1 MKRKLTDTAVKSAK
15 LDKDQKQ
22 KKLTDGGGLYL
33 LILKSGKYWRYNYK
47 FNDKFKT
54 LALGIYPEL
63 SLKEAR
69 KKHEIEHDRV
79 RNNIDPS
86 IHKKIQKLSRK
97 ELSDNT
103 FESVARQWYSEFK
116 DTWVEN
122 HANRL
127 IARLENDVFPWLG
140 ERPISEIEPPEILEV
155 MRRVQARGA
164 LESAHRVRHV
174 CGQVF
179 RYAVSIGMANRDQTA
194 DLKGSLPS
202 HRTKHFA
209 AITDEKELS
218 VLINAIHNYKGT
230 FVVRCA
236 LQLSPLVMLRPGEL
250 RHAEWSEIDFETK
263 TWTIPIRKM
272 KSLKATKEAN
282 DTTHIIPL
290 SKQAL
295 EILKDIEPL
304 TGRFQYVFP
313 GARSRK
319 RPMSDNALRM
329 ALRTMG
335 FTNQQMSV
343 HGFRTTAST
352 TLNELGFNPD
362 AIEAQLAHKDGNK
375 IRAIYNRAKYLDER
389 REMLQAWADYLDKLK
404 KRT

>member
-1 MKRKLTDTAVKSAK
+1 MKRRLTDTAVKNAK
-15 LDKDQKQ
+15 LDQDKKQ
-22 KKLTDGGGLYL
+22 QKLTDGGGLYL
-33 LILKSGKYWRYNYK
+33 LILKSGKYWRYNYR
-47 FNDKFKT
+47 FNGKFKT
-54 LALGIYPEL
+54 LALGTYPEL

-69 KKHEIEHDRV
+69 KKHEIEHERV

-86 IHKKIQKLSRK
+86 IHKKIQKLNRID
-97 ELSDNT
+97 LSDST
-103 FESVARQWYSEFK
+103 FESIARQWFSEFK
-116 DTWVEN
+116 DTWVDT
-122 HANRL
+122 HAKRL

-179 RYAVSIGMANRDQTA
+179 RYAVAIGKATRDQTA
-194 DLKGSLPS
+194 DLKGALPS

-209 AITDEKELS
+209 AITDEEELS
-218 VLINAIHNYKGT
+218 TLINAIQNYKGT

-250 RHAEWSEIDFETK
+250 RQAEWSEIDFENEV
-263 TWTIPIRKM
+263 WTIPVRRM
-272 KSLKATKEAN
+272 KATKATKEAN

-290 SKQAL
+290 SKQAIK
-295 EILKDIEPL
+295 ILKDIEPL
-304 TGRFQYVFP
+304 TGRFQFVFP

-319 RPMSDNALRM
+319 RPMSDNALRV

-335 FTNQQMSV
+335 FSNQQMSV

-352 TLNELGFNPD
+352 ILNEQGFNPD
-362 AIEAQLAHKDGNK
+362 AIEVQLAHKDGNK

-389 REMLQAWADYLDKLK
+389 REMLQAWANYLESLAKS
-404 KRT
+404 